1 MQRSA
6 THPPTEV
13 AATERARVA
22 DEFRARLLSRDITVH
37 INDSLE
43 ELGLIL
49 DAVEEFE
56 LVVQAHGGDLMVDE
70 PPPGRAPEPDDPEFV
85 LPSRHP
91 GESATWFATRI
102 QEAKQRIQ
110 RQHQKH

>member
-6 THPPTEV
+6 TQHPTEV
-13 AATERARVA
+13 AVTERARVA
-22 DEFRARLLSRDITVH
+22 EEFRARLLARDITVH

-56 LVVQAHGGDLMVDE
+56 LVVQSHGGDLMVDE
-70 PPPGRAPEPDDPEFV
+70 PPPGHSAEPDDPEFV
-85 LPSRHP
+85 LPARHP

-102 QEAKQRIQ
+102 QQAKHKIQ
-110 RQHQKH
+110 RQRQKH